1 MEPKIYKTNVGK
13 SAIEHKVDEFNEK
26 YPSLHIKADRYDM
39 SGDFTLY
46 ARTMKSNQH
55 EKIGVFDI
63 YSIYLESTHPDCN
76 TVALTAEEFI
86 AVARFIKWLRDNYLE
101 YYEEMQEIHLQEMM
115 ESIIGPEGDR

>member
-1 MEPKIYKTNVGK
+1 MEPKICKTNVKK

-26 YPSLHIKADRYDM
+26 HSSLHIKADRYDI
-39 SGDFTLY
+39 SGYFTLF
-46 ARTMKSNQH
+46 ARTMEVNQY

-76 TVALTAEEFI
+76 VIEFTAEEFI
-86 AVARFIKWLRDNYLE
+86 AVARFIKWLRDNYLK

-115 ESIIGPEGDR
+115 ESTIGPEGDR